1 MIPLYNDKFG
11 VRMKI
16 LLPVIGVRGDVQVF
30 FALAKALKNEGYE
43 VTVAVN
49 SKFKKLGESYGISCY
64 SLEGNPEDG
73 INELQEIM
81 KAKNTLEAAKLGTNF
96 FFKGVKEQTKTL
108 QELCPLHDLIIGYGS
123 FGLAEADKANKTFI
137 SVVIDPTMAEKKF
150 SKNIRLNM
158 GLIVE
163 KLALYF
169 LMGKKYALFRKE
181 IGAPSSSKSNNPQLI
196 LLPMS
201 QHVVKPSDNWTS
213 KNVISGY
220 WYLEAPPS
228 YSPPEDLQK
237 FLENGEKPI
246 FISFGSAGWSEE
258 DNISLLKILFEAV
271 RIAGSRAIIL
281 NTEKYVGKIPDH
293 IYLVQEIPFD
303 WLFDYCSCVVHH
315 CGLGTTA
322 EVLKAGLPS
331 IPVPYMIDQFAWAE
345 RIHSLS
351 VATQPIPRKELTTD
365 KLFKALT
372 EALDNPIISENAAK
386 LGLKIREE
394 DGLKSAVMAIE
405 SVMNKQENNRQE

>member
-1 MIPLYNDKFG
+1 MFG
-11 VRMKI
+11 VKMKI

-30 FALAKALKNEGYE
+30 FALAKALENEGHE

-49 SKFKKLGESYGISCY
+49 SKFQKLGESYGISCY

-73 INELQEIM
+73 VNELQEIM
-81 KAKNTLEAAKLGTNF
+81 KAKSTMEAAKIGTNF
-96 FFKGVKEQTKTL
+96 FFKGVREQTKTL
-108 QELCPLHDLIIGYGS
+108 QELCPLYDVIIGYGS

-150 SKNIRLNM
+150 SKNMRLNM
-158 GLIVE
+158 GLMVE
-163 KLALYF
+163 KIALYF
-169 LMGKKYALFRKE
+169 LMGKKYEQFRKE
-181 IGAPSSSKSNNPQLI
+181 IAAPPSGKSNNPQLI

-220 WYLEAPPS
+220 WYLEVPSSYAPPD
-228 YSPPEDLQK
+228 DLQK
-237 FLENGEKPI
+237 FIENGEKPI
-246 FISFGSAGWSEE
+246 FISFGSAGWSEG

-271 RIAGSRAIIL
+271 RLADSRAIIL
-281 NTEKYVGKIPDH
+281 NKENYAGEIPDH

-345 RIHSLS
+345 RIHSLG
-351 VATQPIPRKELTTD
+351 AAPRPIPRKELTVE
-365 KLFKALT
+365 KLSKAIT
-372 EALDNPIISENAAK
+372 EALDNPVIRENAQE

-394 DGLKSAVMAIE
+394 DGLKSAVRAIE
-405 SVMNKQENNRQE
+405 SATNTNGK

>member
-1 MIPLYNDKFG
+1 
-11 VRMKI
+11 MKI

-30 FALAKALKNEGYE
+30 FALAKALENEGHE

-49 SKFKKLGESYGISCY
+49 SKFQKLGESYAISCY
-64 SLEGNPEDG
+64 ALVDNPEDG
-73 INELQEIM
+73 VNELQEIM
-81 KAKNTLEAAKLGTNF
+81 KAKNTMEAAKIGTNF
-96 FFKGVKEQTKTL
+96 FFKGVREQTKTL
-108 QELCPLHDLIIGYGS
+108 QELCPLYDVIIGYGS

-150 SKNIRLNM
+150 SKNMRLNM
-158 GLIVE
+158 GLMVE
-163 KLALYF
+163 KIALYF
-169 LMGKKYALFRKE
+169 LIGKKYEQFRKE
-181 IGAPSSSKSNNPQLI
+181 IGAPPSSKSNNPQLI

-220 WYLEAPPS
+220 WYLEVPS
-228 YSPPEDLQK
+228 SYFPPEDLQK
-237 FLENGEKPI
+237 FIENGEKPI

-271 RIAGSRAIIL
+271 RITGSRAIIL
-281 NTEKYVGKIPDH
+281 NTKKYAGKIPDH
-293 IYLVQEIPFD
+293 IYLVHEIPFD
-303 WLFDYCSCVVHH
+303 WLFGYCSCVVHH

-345 RIHSLS
+345 RIHSLG
-351 VATQPIPRKELTTD
+351 VATRPIPRKELTAD
-365 KLFKALT
+365 KLSKAIV
-372 EALDNPIISENAAK
+372 EALDNHLIRENAVK
-386 LGLKIREE
+386 LGHKTREE
-394 DGLKSAVMAIE
+394 DGLKSAVRAIE
-405 SVMNKQENNRQE
+405 SATNTNGK

>member
-1 MIPLYNDKFG
+1 MFG
-11 VRMKI
+11 VKMKI

-30 FALAKALKNEGYE
+30 FALAKALKNEGHE

-49 SKFKKLGESYGISCY
+49 SKFQKLGESYGISCY

-73 INELQEIM
+73 VNELQEIM
-81 KAKNTLEAAKLGTNF
+81 KAKSTTEAAKIGTNF
-96 FFKGVKEQTKTL
+96 FFKGVREQTKTL
-108 QELCPLHDLIIGYGS
+108 QELCPLFDLIIGYGS

-137 SVVIDPTMAEKKF
+137 SVVIDPTIAEKKF
-150 SKNIRLNM
+150 SKNMRLNM
-158 GLIVE
+158 GLLVE
-163 KLALYF
+163 KIALYF
-169 LMGKKYALFRKE
+169 LLGKKYEQFRKE
-181 IGAPSSSKSNNPQLI
+181 IGAPPSSKSNNPQLI

-201 QHVVKPSDNWTS
+201 QHVVKSNDNWTS

-220 WYLEAPPS
+220 WYLEVPSSYAPPD
-228 YSPPEDLQK
+228 DLQK
-237 FLENGEKPI
+237 FIENGEKPI

-271 RIAGSRAIIL
+271 RLAGSRAIIL
-281 NTEKYVGKIPDH
+281 NKEKYAGEIPDH

-322 EVLKAGLPS
+322 EVLRAGLPS

-345 RIHSLS
+345 RIHSLGA
-351 VATQPIPRKELTTD
+351 ATRPIPRKELTTD
-365 KLFKALT
+365 KLSKAIT
-372 EALDNPIISENAAK
+372 EALDNPVIRENAQE

-394 DGLKSAVMAIE
+394 DGLKSAVRAIE
-405 SVMNKQENNRQE
+405 SATNTNGK

>member
-1 MIPLYNDKFG
+1 MFG
-11 VRMKI
+11 VKMKI

-30 FALAKALKNEGYE
+30 FALAKALKNEGHE

-49 SKFKKLGESYGISCY
+49 SKFQKLGESYGISCY

-73 INELQEIM
+73 VNELQEIM
-81 KAKNTLEAAKLGTNF
+81 KAKSTTEAAKIGTNF
-96 FFKGVKEQTKTL
+96 FFKGVREQTKTL
-108 QELCPLHDLIIGYGS
+108 QELCPLFDLIIGYGS
-123 FGLAEADKANKTFI
+123 LGLAEADKANKTFI
-137 SVVIDPTMAEKKF
+137 SVVIDPTIAEKKF
-150 SKNIRLNM
+150 SKNMRLNM
-158 GLIVE
+158 GLLVE
-163 KLALYF
+163 KIALYF
-169 LMGKKYALFRKE
+169 LLGKKYEQFRKE
-181 IGAPSSSKSNNPQLI
+181 IGAPPSSKSNNPQLI

-201 QHVVKPSDNWTS
+201 QHVVKSNDNWTS

-220 WYLEAPPS
+220 WYLEVPSSYAPPD
-228 YSPPEDLQK
+228 DLQK
-237 FLENGEKPI
+237 FIENGEKPI

-271 RIAGSRAIIL
+271 RLAGSRAIIL
-281 NTEKYVGKIPDH
+281 NKEKYAGEIPDH

-322 EVLKAGLPS
+322 EVLRAGLPS

-345 RIHSLS
+345 RIHSLGA
-351 VATQPIPRKELTTD
+351 ATRPIPRKELTTD
-365 KLFKALT
+365 KLSKAIT
-372 EALDNPIISENAAK
+372 EALDNPVIRENAQE

-394 DGLKSAVMAIE
+394 DGLKSAVRAIE
-405 SVMNKQENNRQE
+405 SATNTNGK